1 MMHIDSAMT
10 QALSDLN
17 ANPGWKIYSSNRA
30 LLRTG
35 FKF

>member
-17 ANPGWKIYSSNRA
+17 AKPGWKIHSINRA

>member
-1 MMHIDSAMT
+1 MKHIDSAMT

-17 ANPGWKIYSSNRA
+17 ANPGWKIHSTNRA